1 MTKVL
6 YGGDPDEQA
15 DWCNALREALPDI
28 NLYEDPASA
37 PSDDID
43 LLIYEPTGLISD
55 FSPYR
60 KLAGILGLWAGVDS
74 ILANRSVP
82 ETIPLMRMVED
93 GLRRGMTEY
102 ILGHV
107 LRLHLDMERYRS
119 AQMRREWIMGGPK
132 LAEDRSVGI
141 LGLGEL
147 GRDAARALV
156 HVGFQVSGWSRTRKS
171 VDEVTSFAGAE
182 ELPEFLSQAEILV
195 LLAPHTPQT
204 ENLMNAERLA
214 LLPKGAHLINAAR
227 GPLIDD
233 AAVLSALDAGHLA
246 SATLDVFRDEP
257 LPEDHPYWRHPG
269 VTITPHIA
277 SVTRLKTAVKVIA
290 EQITRFENGQS
301 FLYQVDRERGY

>member
-15 DWCNALREALPDI
+15 DWCNALREAL
-28 NLYEDPASA
+28 
-37 PSDDID
+37 
-43 LLIYEPTGLISD
+43 PTGLISD

-182 ELPEFLSQAEILV
+182 RLMRGIWQVQLSMSFAMNHCPKIIPIGDTRASQSHPILQA
-195 LLAPHTPQT
+195 
-204 ENLMNAERLA
+204 
-214 LLPKGAHLINAAR
+214 
-227 GPLIDD
+227 
-233 AAVLSALDAGHLA
+233 
-246 SATLDVFRDEP
+246 
-257 LPEDHPYWRHPG
+257 
-269 VTITPHIA
+269 
-277 SVTRLKTAVKVIA
+277 
-290 EQITRFENGQS
+290 
-301 FLYQVDRERGY
+301 